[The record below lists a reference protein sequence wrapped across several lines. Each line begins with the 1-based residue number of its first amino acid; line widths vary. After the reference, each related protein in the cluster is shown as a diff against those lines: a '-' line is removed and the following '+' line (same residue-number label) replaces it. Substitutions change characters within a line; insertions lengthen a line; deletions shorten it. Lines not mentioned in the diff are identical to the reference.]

1 MLVQASAKMKR
12 QPKQSTF
19 NFFSDK
25 RSALNEARSYPIVQ
39 SAPATLN
46 YRSTL
51 DAFLYTGNQRGANA
65 SHPWLAIQAIQI

>member
-25 RSALNEARSYPIVQ
+25 RSALDEERSNPIVQ

-46 YRSTL
+46 DRSTV